1 MNRHLWVPRPHL
13 RRSYVVGLLS
23 QVVLLLPPLG
33 MCALA
38 VISLVRRGADSIV
51 RRLRMHGPGTE
62 ETASRSNR
70 YRGASPQRGREDR
83 RGTLRRRR
91 YPSVLGRYPS
101 VLDRRRTPRTRCRK
115 PSTRVRNGDSA
126 IGRRLIPDRRISNGV
141 IKLQVAALMSG
152 SRSWARFV
160 PRVAQV
166 RDTRTAAT
174 EFTDFFPGDA
184 LRRSQSI
191 CSS

>member
-1 MNRHLWVPRPHL
+1 M
-13 RRSYVVGLLS
+13 
-23 QVVLLLPPLG
+23 
-33 MCALA
+33 
-38 VISLVRRGADSIV
+38 VRAQK
-51 RRLRMHGPGTE
+51 RRLHGPTAIEEPVRNGGGKIAAARCDGEGT
-62 ETASRSNR
+62 RQ
-70 YRGASPQRGREDR
+70 YW
-83 RGTLRRRR
+83 
-91 YPSVLGRYPS
+91 GRYPS